1 MKKFLLSLMAVLV
14 CAYTVQAHD
23 NGLFVAVQ
31 FPDGNQP
38 MIDGNDDD
46 WSMIPIDVYSLQ
58 NDRLNSLDGFAEAA
72 GIEELDASS
81 LNIRHLAGWNEVS
94 NHIYVTSRVYDDI
107 HIIRRVD
114 PGRFYWDDSWEVD
127 INALHETREQHNAG
141 ETATSFSYKFAF
153 PPVEGTFEWLRP
165 NRNLSWLTSGSQW
178 FTVDFGFEGD
188 EFGESTY
195 IYEVA
200 IQPISSMPKNNE
212 AAEGEVIIHDL
223 TEGETVHIG
232 IIVNEVDGGEGEDDN
247 RIGQWGTQ
255 VEGCCHADM
264 DLLIAPVDDS
274 IAWAATNGTA
284 VEAASWGMIK
294 AQY

>member
-1 MKKFLLSLMAVLV
+1 MRKPIIALMALLI
-14 CAYTVQAHD
+14 CAFAVQAHD
-23 NGLFVAVQ
+23 NGLFIAVQ

-38 MIDGNDDD
+38 VIDGSDAD
-46 WSMIPIDVYSLQ
+46 WAMIPPEVYSLQ

-72 GIEELDASS
+72 GIEEIDASS
-81 LNIRHLAGWNEVS
+81 LNMRHMAGWNDTD
-94 NHIYVTSRVYDDI
+94 NQIYVTSRIFDDI
-107 HIIRRVD
+107 HVIRRQD
-114 PGRFYWDDSWEVD
+114 PGKFYWDDSWEVD
-127 INALHETREQHNAG
+127 VNALHEARDQHNAG

-165 NRNLSWLTSGSQW
+165 NKTLNWLSSGSQW
-178 FTVDFGFEGD
+178 FTVDFSFEGE

-195 IYEVA
+195 TYEFA
-200 IQPISSMPKNNE
+200 CQPISSMPKNNE
-212 AAEGEVIIHDL
+212 ATEDEVNIHDL
-223 TEGETVHIG
+223 SEGETIHIG
-232 IIVNEVDGGEGEDDN
+232 IIVNEVDGGEGEGDN

-264 DLLIAPVDDS
+264 DLLIAPVDPD
-274 IAWAATNGTA
+274 IAWPASGSTA

>member
-1 MKKFLLSLMAVLV
+1 MRKSILAMTAVLV
-14 CAYTVQAHD
+14 GAFSAQAHD
-23 NGLFVAVQ
+23 NGLMVAVQ

-38 MIDGNDDD
+38 VIDGSDAD
-46 WSMIPIDVYSLQ
+46 WAMIPVDVYGIQ

-81 LNIRHLAGWNEVS
+81 LNIRHLAGWNEAS
-94 NHIYVTSRVYDDI
+94 NNLYMTSRVYDDI
-107 HIIRRVD
+107 HVIRRQD
-114 PGRFYWDDSWEVD
+114 PGKFFWDDSWEIDV
-127 INALHETREQHNAG
+127 NALHEARDQHNAG

-165 NRNLSWLTSGSQW
+165 VKTLPWLTSGSQW
-178 FTVDFGFEGD
+178 FTVDFSFEGE

-195 IYEVA
+195 TYEIA
-200 IQPISSMPKNNE
+200 IQPISSMPKNEE
-212 AAEGEVIIHDL
+212 ATEAEVNIHNL
-223 TEGETVHIG
+223 TEGETIHVG
-232 IIVNEVDGGEGEDDN
+232 FIVNEVDGGEGEGDN

-264 DLLIAPVDDS
+264 DLLIAPLDPA
-274 IAWAATNGTA
+274 IAWPEGGSTA

-294 AQY
+294 AQF